1 MLFRTVFDEKGYLV
15 MELFPNV
22 AKLFGI
28 SLVSKKFNKVLMISK
43 MGLIG
48 FRR

>member
-1 MLFRTVFDEKGYLV
+1 MDHYRTVFDDMGFLI
-15 MELFPNV
+15 MELFPRV

-43 MGLIG
+43 KESDLI
-48 FRR
+48 